1 MKKRIKFYGL
11 YFGLIII
18 FMLRY
23 FITIVIKE
31 YETRM
36 WESFNLKAAWL
47 GYLRNGVDVLY
58 YFITFIILIFLATAK
73 GFKGKLE
80 TIIFILPAGILIIPS
95 IIMINPFSYIYM
107 NSTYCIPFGAVLLSA
122 FVYRIF
128 YNKMLLKQ

>member
-1 MKKRIKFYGL
+1 MKERIKFYGL

-36 WESFNLKAAWL
+36 WESFDLRATWL

-58 YFITFIILIFLATAK
+58 YFITFIILIF
-73 GFKGKLE
+73 
-80 TIIFILPAGILIIPS
+80 
-95 IIMINPFSYIYM
+95 
-107 NSTYCIPFGAVLLSA
+107 
-122 FVYRIF
+122 
-128 YNKMLLKQ
+128 